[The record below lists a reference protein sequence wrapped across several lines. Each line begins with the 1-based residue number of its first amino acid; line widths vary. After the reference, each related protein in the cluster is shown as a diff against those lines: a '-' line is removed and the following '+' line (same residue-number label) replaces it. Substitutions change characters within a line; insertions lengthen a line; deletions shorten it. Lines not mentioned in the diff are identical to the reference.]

1 MKSVEK
7 RAWVTSGLEQCWCAG
22 QWCQEDSHCWK
33 SRERMAG
40 RTGNEQG
47 PAVHLQMDAGQAGR
61 DVGPA
66 AWDLLLW
73 KGY

>member
-1 MKSVEK
+1 
-7 RAWVTSGLEQCWCAG
+7 
-22 QWCQEDSHCWK
+22 
-33 SRERMAG
+33 MAG
-40 RTGNEQG
+40 RIGNEQG
-47 PAVHLQMDAGQAGR
+47 PAVHLQMDAGQAGW